1 MFISRTAKK
10 SGSGKQAKKSLAVLT
25 ATALSAAGKCV
36 TAFAGEPGS
45 MDLSGREVW
54 LDGCAVVLAGATQ
67 EIALQTELPGHCELV
82 LNGNGSLR
90 VVEDGNKK
98 VFLVFSSREKNQVG
112 LCDTRLRAIVVEGE
126 RVSLSER
133 TMEISACRVTDMD
146 EKMYLVLGYNT
157 LPPSE

>member
-1 MFISRTAKK
+1 M
-10 SGSGKQAKKSLAVLT
+10 
-25 ATALSAAGKCV
+25 
-36 TAFAGEPGS
+36 
-45 MDLSGREVW
+45 
-54 LDGCAVVLAGATQ
+54 
-67 EIALQTELPGHCELV
+67 QTELPGHCELV